1 MKDKLPWYPKIP
13 PGMPFFL
20 RDMRMKFWLAVFF
33 VFFLTKANVTFIG
46 KDLDEFP

>member
-20 RDMRMKFWLAVFF
+20 KGYAHEVLARSFF
-33 VFFLTKANVTFIG
+33 VFFLTKASVTFIG